1 MLYMGFD
8 FGYRNIGVAIGQRLT
23 GSATPLPT
31 LHAQKGVPN
40 WNDIQKLIKQWN
52 PDALIVGLPT
62 CIDGKSLYITKP
74 AKKFATQ
81 LNEKFHL
88 PVHLIDERLSTKEAR
103 SRLFAEGGYRRIQE
117 CEVDSAAACVI
128 LEQWLHTS

>member
-23 GSATPLPT
+23 RSATPLPT
-31 LHAQKGVPN
+31 IRAENGVPN
-40 WNDIQKLIKQWN
+40 WRDIQKLIQVWN

-74 AKKFATQ
+74 AKKFAIQ
-81 LNEKFHL
+81 LNKKFHL
-88 PVHLIDERLSTKEAR
+88 PVHIIDERLSTKEAR
-103 SRLFAEGGYRRIQE
+103 SRLYAEGGYRHIIK

-128 LEQWLHTS
+128 LEQWLQTA